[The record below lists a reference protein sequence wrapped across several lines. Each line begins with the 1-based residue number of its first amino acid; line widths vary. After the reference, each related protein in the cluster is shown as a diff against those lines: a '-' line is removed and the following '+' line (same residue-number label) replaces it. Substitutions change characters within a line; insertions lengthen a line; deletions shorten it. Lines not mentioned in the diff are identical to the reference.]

1 MSPCVPT
8 IETSRPGGC
17 HQPAMAFSPPFL
29 PRPDFPL
36 PGMLQVLKK
45 KSCFCFFLG
54 FSEIEII
61 AEKRGRI
68 DSRKWCFQ
76 SICTPCTFS
85 REIALATESSGYTTL
100 FFFHP
105 RHGGFPRQF
114 EMVIS
119 SRNPGLLALVD
130 AWLSWP
136 GPYQLLRH
144 PLW

>member
-45 KSCFCFFLG
+45 KSY
-54 FSEIEII
+54 FSFSSVFRNRNHCGK
-61 AEKRGRI
+61 ARSHRQPKVVFPKYLHPVHLFPRN
-68 DSRKWCFQ
+68 S
-76 SICTPCTFS
+76 PCIGKFG
-85 REIALATESSGYTTL
+85 LHDL

-119 SRNPGLLALVD
+119 SRNPGLVALVD

-136 GPYQLLRH
+136 GPHQLLRH

>member
-45 KSCFCFFLG
+45 KVISAFPQ

-119 SRNPGLLALVD
+119 SRNPGVVALLY